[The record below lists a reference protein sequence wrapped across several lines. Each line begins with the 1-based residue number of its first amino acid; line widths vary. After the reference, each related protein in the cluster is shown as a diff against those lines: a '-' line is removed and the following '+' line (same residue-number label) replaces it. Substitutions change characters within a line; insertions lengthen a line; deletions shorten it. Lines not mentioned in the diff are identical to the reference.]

1 MGGGLDRKMKLKMIG
16 VAMVAACAAFGQS
29 GVVFRVET
37 RLVELYV
44 TVRDHTGRY
53 VDGLPQDRFQV
64 LDNGQPQT
72 ISVFESES
80 TPLSCAVLLDTTGS
94 MAAVLPAVK
103 SSVMHMIDELSAD
116 DSVAIYTFSV
126 GLKRLQDFTSD
137 KAAAKQAVLRGRASG
152 QTALF
157 DAISELAKEI
167 EPRKGKKAIIVF
179 TDGDD
184 NASLLNA
191 RAAVQRAKKSGVP
204 VYAIAEGDAL
214 KSPPLLAEIREIAET
229 TGAKFHEV
237 HKTSNISEV
246 FQDIS
251 GDLGHTYLL
260 AYKAPPSTDQKWRTI
275 ELAVSGAKGIKVRA
289 KEGYYPE

>member
-1 MGGGLDRKMKLKMIG
+1 MRKVVIG
-16 VAMVAACAAFGQS
+16 AAAVAACAAFAQEAI
-29 GVVFRVET
+29 FRADT
-37 RLVELYV
+37 RLVEVYA
-44 TVRDHTGRY
+44 TVRDHSGRY
-53 VDGLPQDRFQV
+53 LDGLPRDRFQV
-64 LDNGQPQT
+64 TDNGEQQP
-72 ISVFESES
+72 IAVFESDS

-94 MAAVLPAVK
+94 MAEVLPAVK
-103 SSVMHMIDELSAD
+103 SSVMHMIDQLSAD
-116 DSVAIYTFSV
+116 DAVAVYTFSV

-167 EPRKGKKAIIVF
+167 QPRKGKKAIIVF

-184 NASLLNA
+184 NASMLNA
-191 RAAVQRAKKSGVP
+191 RAAVQRAKKAGVP
-204 VYAIAEGDAL
+204 VYAIAEGAAL
-214 KSPPLLAEIREIAET
+214 TSKPLLAEIREIAES

-251 GDLGHTYLL
+251 SDLSHTYLL
-260 AYKAPPSTDQKWRTI
+260 AYKAPPSADQKWRTI
-275 ELAVSGAKGIKVRA
+275 ALSVSGEKGIKVRA
-289 KEGYYPE
+289 KEGYFPE

>member
-1 MGGGLDRKMKLKMIG
+1 MKLRLTG
-16 VAMVAACAAFGQS
+16 VAAIAVCLAFGQ
-29 GVVFRVET
+29 GGAVFRAES

-44 TVRDHTGRY
+44 TVRDHNGRY
-53 VDGLPQDRFQV
+53 VDGLPRDRFQIM
-64 LDNGQPQT
+64 DNGQQQF

-80 TPLSCAVLLDTTGS
+80 TPLSCAILLDTTGS
-94 MAAVLPAVK
+94 MAGVLPAVK
-103 SSVMHMIDELSAD
+103 NSIMHMIDELAAD

-137 KAAAKQAVLRGRASG
+137 KAVAKQAVLRSRASG

-184 NASLLNA
+184 NASMLNA

-214 KSPPLLAEIREIAET
+214 KSAALLTEIREIAET

-237 HKTSNISEV
+237 RKTSNIAEV

-260 AYKAPPSTDQKWRTI
+260 AYKPPPSTDQKWRTI
-275 ELAVSGAKGIKVRA
+275 ELAVSGGKGIKVRA
-289 KEGYYPE
+289 KEGYFPE

>member
-1 MGGGLDRKMKLKMIG
+1 MKSRTIG
-16 VAMVAACAAFGQS
+16 VAAIAVFAAFGQ
-29 GVVFRVET
+29 GDVVFRAES

-44 TVRDHTGRY
+44 TVRDHSGRY
-53 VDGLPQDRFQV
+53 VDALPRDSFQV
-64 LDNGQPQT
+64 MDNGQPQS

-94 MAAVLPAVK
+94 MAGVLPTVK
-103 SSVMHMIDELSAD
+103 SSVMHMIDELAGD
-116 DSVAIYTFSV
+116 DAIAIYTFSV
-126 GLKRLQDFTSD
+126 GLKKLQDFTSD

-157 DAISELAKEI
+157 DAISELSKEI

-179 TDGDD
+179 TDGED
-184 NASLLNA
+184 NASMLNA

-214 KSPPLLAEIREIAET
+214 KSAELLKQIREIAET

-237 HKTSNISEV
+237 HKTSNISEI

-251 GDLGHTYLL
+251 ADLGHTYLL
-260 AYKAPPSTDQKWRTI
+260 AYKPPPSTDRKWRTI
-275 ELAVSGAKGIKVRA
+275 ELAVSGVKGFKVRA
-289 KEGYYPE
+289 KEGYFPE